1 VHILLKSF
9 QRAAFIPTHQA
20 RASIQ
25 NGESSGCSSL
35 EGVTG
40 GLQSQNGKQYNQIR
54 LSFLHPYVLS
64 ELELA
69 KGLEPPTL

>member
-1 VHILLKSF
+1 VHILLK
-9 QRAAFIPTHQA
+9 APA
-20 RASIQ
+20 RSLHLNPSSPRLDS
-25 NGESSGCSSL
+25 NGEPSGCSSL

-54 LSFLHPYVLS
+54 LSLLLITTLN

>member
-1 VHILLKSF
+1 VHILLK
-9 QRAAFIPTHQA
+9 APA
-20 RASIQ
+20 RSPHLNPSSPCSDS
-25 NGESSGCSSL
+25 NGESSGYSSL

-40 GLQSQNGKQYNQIR
+40 GLQNQNGKQYNQIR
-54 LSFLHPYVLS
+54 LSLLLVPTLN